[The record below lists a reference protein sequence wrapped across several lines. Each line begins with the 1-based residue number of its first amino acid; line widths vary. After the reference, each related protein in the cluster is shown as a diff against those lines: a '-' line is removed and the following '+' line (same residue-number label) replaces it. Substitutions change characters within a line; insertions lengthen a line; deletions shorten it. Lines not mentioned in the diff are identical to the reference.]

1 MEPPGAFTAREKKVK
16 REKKPIATGGAR
28 RSDVDDVADLH
39 ATFFFCSLSF
49 AKNNPRPLNSTFP
62 AASVRPKRPNL

>member
-16 REKKPIATGGAR
+16 REKKSQLRPWGATRGAR

-39 ATFFFCSLSF
+39 ATFFFFARTIPFLFCCYYPFCS
-49 AKNNPRPLNSTFP
+49 
-62 AASVRPKRPNL
+62 